1 RTGTDDEHFSAI
13 AAALR
18 ADIAAVEENLASAL
32 AEQTG
37 DAQGRVQRDASVHH
51 FRNRLTGLRSF
62 QLDAILGRMTPAAGG
77 AHVYV
82 GRLAANEQAGSAL
95 LGDWRSPLAEP
106 FFAATR
112 AQPRGLASRRRY
124 RWAGGLTRDYWD
136 ETFSDPDGTDPAAPV

>member
-1 RTGTDDEHFSAI
+1 MTQTSHFSVPERSAQSSPERTGTDDEHFSAI

-62 QLDAILGRMTPAAGG
+62 QLDAILGRILMNRGLRRCVVAGG
-77 AHVYV
+77 
-82 GRLAANEQAGSAL
+82 
-95 LGDWRSPLAEP
+95 
-106 FFAATR
+106 
-112 AQPRGLASRRRY
+112 
-124 RWAGGLTRDYWD
+124 
-136 ETFSDPDGTDPAAPV
+136 

>member
-1 RTGTDDEHFSAI
+1 MTQTSHFSVPERSAQSSPERTGTDVEHFSAI

-62 QLDAILGRMTPAAGG
+62 QLDAILGRMTPADGG

-82 GRLAANEQAGSAL
+82 GRLDRKSAVE
-95 LGDWRSPLAEP
+95 GR
-106 FFAATR
+106 T
-112 AQPRGLASRRRY
+112 
-124 RWAGGLTRDYWD
+124 
-136 ETFSDPDGTDPAAPV
+136 